1 MSSEELNSTLEK
13 LAKKVNALIEKN
25 TCEGGFQPEEETYF
39 RWKVERFQYTDK
51 GVSDF
56 GASGEYFAKKS
67 WFRAIIKTGEQAKST
82 EEYSSALKYV
92 NNAFGTSERFAHY
105 LDSFVAAV
113 AEQHLDDEVK
123 KVSPDSLVKIFIKDL
138 KEEPVKSEA
147 EIELQGLVLRPE
159 ILEPI
164 FGITIRKTKI
174 EDLEKAVPAHGFM
187 NRTFP
192 PNPSAIMQIEILERN
207 PAEIQK
213 NVEKAITILRLFR
226 IGSIKWTSYVISSES
241 ITGFIAGRLGSGSS
255 ELALETYIIEEQ
267 DLAKLKRFWKALNTA
282 IPESFFW
289 PGSMSNYLTIA
300 YNRYSEALLKNGL
313 FERRVAN
320 AVMGLEALILKPG
333 EKQELTY
340 RLGIRISKLLSQLGY
355 SPHEARNVINDA
367 YKVRNLFAHGGQLD
381 YKGKKKL
388 ESKYHDIKNL
398 LLPTLNYLRILLVVM
413 ILTKKG
419 KDEFIDLIDDSLVDK
434 EKETQLHGTLS
445 EVREILKEG

>member
-1 MSSEELNSTLEK
+1 
-13 LAKKVNALIEKN
+13 
-25 TCEGGFQPEEETYF
+25 
-39 RWKVERFQYTDK
+39 
-51 GVSDF
+51 
-56 GASGEYFAKKS
+56 
-67 WFRAIIKTGEQAKST
+67 
-82 EEYSSALKYV
+82 
-92 NNAFGTSERFAHY
+92 
-105 LDSFVAAV
+105 
-113 AEQHLDDEVK
+113 
-123 KVSPDSLVKIFIKDL
+123 
-138 KEEPVKSEA
+138 
-147 EIELQGLVLRPE
+147 
-159 ILEPI
+159 
-164 FGITIRKTKI
+164 
-174 EDLEKAVPAHGFM
+174 
-187 NRTFP
+187 
-192 PNPSAIMQIEILERN
+192 
-207 PAEIQK
+207 
-213 NVEKAITILRLFR
+213 
-226 IGSIKWTSYVISSES
+226 
-241 ITGFIAGRLGSGSS
+241 
-255 ELALETYIIEEQ
+255 
-267 DLAKLKRFWKALNTA
+267 
-282 IPESFFW
+282 
-289 PGSMSNYLTIA
+289 MSNYLTIA